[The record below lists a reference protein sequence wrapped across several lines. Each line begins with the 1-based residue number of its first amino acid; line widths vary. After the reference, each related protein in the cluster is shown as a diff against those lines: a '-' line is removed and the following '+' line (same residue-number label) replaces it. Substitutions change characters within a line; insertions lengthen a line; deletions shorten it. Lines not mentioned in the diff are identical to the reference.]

1 MKKKTKVTKKKL
13 KEPDEFINFTERTI
27 KFIERNLRKIITVG
41 TIIVFIVIAFFLY
54 QRWEKGKE
62 DESYQKFSSV
72 LGIYQVISSS
82 NQEVPRS
89 EFKNLIDKFNEVV
102 NRFPNTTSGKISL
115 LYKGNLYLRMGEFDE
130 AEKNYQ
136 AFLKKMKKEKL
147 YKFFALEGLG
157 HCYEGKKD
165 YERALNIY
173 KEALEIGR
181 DLAGGNTYINIG
193 RCYEK
198 LGKKKEAL
206 ESYRNFL
213 NISQKS
219 SLKDFVIKKISQ
231 LEK

>member
-1 MKKKTKVTKKKL
+1 MKKKSKVTKKKL
-13 KEPDEFINFTERTI
+13 KGTDEFINFTERTI
-27 KFIERNLRKIITVG
+27 KFIDRNGRKIIKVG
-41 TIIVFIVIAFFLY
+41 TIIVFLIIAFFIY

-62 DESYQKFSSV
+62 EESYQNFSSV

-82 NQEVPRS
+82 NQEVHQS
-89 EFKNLIDKFNEVV
+89 EFKNLIDKFNEVI
-102 NRFPNTTSGKISL
+102 NKFPNTTSGKIAL
-115 LYKGNLYLRMGEFDE
+115 LYKGNIFLRMGEFDE

-157 HCYEGKKD
+157 YCYEGKKD
-165 YERALNIY
+165 YERALNTY

-181 DLAGGNTYINIG
+181 DLVGRNIYINIG

-198 LGKKKEAL
+198 LGRKKEAL
-206 ESYRNFL
+206 ENYRSFL
-213 NISQKS
+213 NASRKS
-219 SLKDFVIKKISQ
+219 SSKDLIIKKISQ